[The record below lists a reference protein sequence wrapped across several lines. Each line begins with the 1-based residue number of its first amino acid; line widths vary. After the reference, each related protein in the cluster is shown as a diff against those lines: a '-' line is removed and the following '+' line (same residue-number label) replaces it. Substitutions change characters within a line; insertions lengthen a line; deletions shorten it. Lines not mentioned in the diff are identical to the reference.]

1 MSARAFLLFSFFSS
15 LVLSPAALAQAPS
28 AVDCT
33 WGRGHPA
40 RSEAGGTPAS
50 PGFTSDSVVSSWA
63 LAQAPVPGQS
73 ATVVAPGAPVPGQQ
87 PAGSPAGQGAPAVV
101 SGTPAAVPGAP
112 VPGLAAPGTPSAY
125 QQLPLSANDAQSRL
139 DELRSLLPGA
149 RPKDLQEPVY
159 QMCEWLTDMAEAH
172 YKLANSF
179 SKHDSTRAQAELER
193 RTGQKFSHLKN
204 EAQLLKAELL
214 IRQQRYPEALGPLVE
229 VVVAEPRT
237 ATGQAAYKKLKEIGF
252 AEEAQLSAGKPAEPQ
267 APAPAPPVVAPGGA
281 AANGPAAAPPASAQ
295 KASANTPVGVRPAAS
310 APAKP
315 NRAAPTAPL
324 RTPTLW
330 LTGSPAGSR

>member
-1 MSARAFLLFSFFSS
+1 MSARALVLFSFFLSF
-15 LVLSPAALAQAPS
+15 VVSPAVAP
-28 AVDCT
+28 
-33 WGRGHPA
+33 
-40 RSEAGGTPAS
+40 
-50 PGFTSDSVVSSWA
+50 
-63 LAQAPVPGQS
+63 AQAPVPGQS
-73 ATVVAPGAPVPGQQ
+73 ATVVQPGAPVPGQQ
-87 PAGSPAGQGAPAVV
+87 PAGSTGGPG
-101 SGTPAAVPGAP
+101 SPAAAPGAP
-112 VPGLAAPGTPSAY
+112 VPGSTAPGAPSAY
-125 QQLPLSANDAQSRL
+125 QQLPLSATDAQSRL
-139 DELRSLLPGA
+139 DELRSLLPGT

-179 SKHDSTRAQAELER
+179 SKHDSTRAQAEAER

-237 ATGQAAYKKLKEIGF
+237 GTGQAAYKKLKEIGF
-252 AEEAQLSAGKPAEPQ
+252 AEEAQHSAEKPAEPQ
-267 APAPAPPVVAPGGA
+267 APQPAPPVEAPGGA
-281 AANGPAAAPPASAQ
+281 GARGPAAAPPASAQ
-295 KASANTPVGVRPAAS
+295 KAPASVPVAGVRPSAS

-315 NRAAPTAPL
+315 NRAAPVAPA